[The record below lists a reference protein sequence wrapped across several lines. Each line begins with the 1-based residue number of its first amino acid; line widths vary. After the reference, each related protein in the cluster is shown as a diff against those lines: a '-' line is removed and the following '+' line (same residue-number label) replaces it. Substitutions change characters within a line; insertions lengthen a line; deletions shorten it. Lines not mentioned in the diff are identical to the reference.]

1 MRPLDER
8 TVVITGATDGLGRAL
23 AERVAADGAHVV
35 LHGRDAE
42 RADRARADITE
53 ATRNERVDVVL
64 ADLSETNRVCELAQ
78 HIRERFRRVDVL
90 VNNAGVGFGA
100 DERKRQESA
109 DGIELRF
116 AVNYLAGYVL
126 TRELVPLLAASA
138 PARVVNVASAGQQP
152 IDFDDPMLTSGYSG
166 TRAYAQSKL
175 AQIMFTFDLAEQ
187 LRGEGVTVNALHPA
201 TYMNTTMVRA
211 AGISPASTIDEGMD
225 ATYRLVADPALE
237 NTTGHYFHGRDE
249 ARAHTQAYDVDE
261 RARLRA
267 LSDELVE
274 QALAR

>member
-1 MRPLDER
+1 MRPLSEQ

-23 AERVAADGAHVV
+23 AERVAAQDAQVAV
-35 LHGRDAE
+35 HGRDPERAE
-42 RADRARADITE
+42 RTRGEITE
-53 ATRNERVDVVL
+53 ATGNGRIEVVL
-64 ADLSETNRVCELAQ
+64 ADLSEPRDVCEMAQ
-78 HIRERFRRVDVL
+78 HVRERFPRVDVL

-100 DERKRQESA
+100 DETERQETA

-138 PARVVNVASAGQQP
+138 PARVLNVASAGQQP
-152 IDFDDPMLTSGYSG
+152 INFDNPMLTSGYTG

-201 TYMNTTMVRA
+201 TYMNTAMVRQ
-211 AGISPASTIDEGMD
+211 AGIRPASTVDEGLE
-225 ATYRLVADPALE
+225 ATYRLVAESSLE
-237 NTTGHYFHGRDE
+237 EVTGRYFHGLE
-249 ARAHTQAYDVDE
+249 ETRALAQAYDSQE
-261 RARLRA
+261 RTRLRE
-267 LSDELVE
+267 LSDELIE
-274 QALAR
+274 RSLAD